1 MEFLQSLDNATLEWF
16 KNHRT
21 EVGNAI
27 MLDLT
32 ALGGYV
38 VLPLIVTFSVGLLLA
53 LRRYQTAFFVLTVV
67 VGGALLVEG
76 AKSLIDRPRPPEAR
90 LVFPLAQLPNTP
102 SFPSGHSTLS
112 AVVYLTL
119 ALLVA
124 GRVKGRRVH
133 AYLVSCSLLLTFLI
147 GVSRMY
153 LGVHY
158 LTDVVAG
165 WTVGMG
171 WALAWRW
178 IEDHWVRFR
187 ERAVDVGGENEV
199 N

>member
-32 ALGGYV
+32 ALGGNV
-38 VLPLIVTFSVGLLLA
+38 VLPLIVTFSIGLLLA

-67 VGGALLVEG
+67 VVGALLVEG
-76 AKSLIDRPRPPEAR
+76 AKSLIDRPRPPKAG

-124 GRVKGRRVH
+124 GRVRERRGC
-133 AYLVSCSLLLTFLI
+133 APLFRLRLLFSLLFRGRLMFFC
-147 GVSRMY
+147 R
-153 LGVHY
+153 HY
-158 LTDVVAG
+158 LTYVGAG
-165 WTVGMG
+165 RTVRRG
-171 WALAWRW
+171 
-178 IEDHWVRFR
+178 
-187 ERAVDVGGENEV
+187 
-199 N
+199 